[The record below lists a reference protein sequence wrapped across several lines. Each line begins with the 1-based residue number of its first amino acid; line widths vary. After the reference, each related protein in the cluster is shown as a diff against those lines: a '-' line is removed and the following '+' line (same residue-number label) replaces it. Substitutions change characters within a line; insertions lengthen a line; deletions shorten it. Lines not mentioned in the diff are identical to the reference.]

1 VIAPHFFAVH
11 AFVFLIFGPA
21 TRGGNQEHRM
31 RSSVVEYEPGAEQRA
46 GGRSCASAAEQHK
59 EIKMRLLGKTAIVLG
74 MVGAMAIGSMT
85 ASEARNGRNAA
96 IAAGAG
102 GFVAGAAIGAAAAN
116 ANAGYY
122 YGSGYGYDSY
132 AYAPGYDSYA
142 YQPAYS
148 GYDSYAY
155 EPAYAAPAP
164 VYRSPS
170 YYGPVTGGYGS
181 YSYNSGYDTNYIG
194 PWRERKLMGLD

>member
-1 VIAPHFFAVH
+1 
-11 AFVFLIFGPA
+11 
-21 TRGGNQEHRM
+21 
-31 RSSVVEYEPGAEQRA
+31 
-46 GGRSCASAAEQHK
+46 
-59 EIKMRLLGKTAIVLG
+59 MRLFGKTLIVLG
-74 MVGAMAIGSMT
+74 MTGAMAIGSMT
-85 ASEARNGRNAA
+85 ASEARNGRNSA

-122 YGSGYGYDSY
+122 SGGGYGYGYDN
-132 AYAPGYDSYA
+132 YA
-142 YQPAYS
+142 YQPAY

-155 EPAYAAPAP
+155 EPAYVAPAP

-170 YYGPVTGGYGS
+170 YYGPVTGGYNS
-181 YSYNSGYDTNYIG
+181 YSYNSGYDTNYVG

>member
-1 VIAPHFFAVH
+1 
-11 AFVFLIFGPA
+11 
-21 TRGGNQEHRM
+21 M
-31 RSSVVEYEPGAEQRA
+31 RRSVVAVNPPLAARGRA
-46 GGRSCASAAEQHK
+46 DPHQFRLARTIE
-59 EIKMRLLGKTAIVLG
+59 ETKMRLLGKTAIVLG
-74 MVGAMAIGSMT
+74 MAGAMALGSMT

-122 YGSGYGYDSY
+122 G
-132 AYAPGYDSYA
+132 
-142 YQPAYS
+142 

-155 EPAYAAPAP
+155 EPAYVAPAP
-164 VYRSPS
+164 VYTSPS
-170 YYGPVTGGYGS
+170 YYGPVTGYDS